1 MKSNLVKILVGLVV
15 VAVIAAVA
23 LMLSLNSIVKK
34 GVTSFGPEV
43 IKAPIQ
49 LDSVSISAFSGGGE
63 IKGLVIGNPEGF
75 KTPNA
80 VKLGTAS
87 LQVKPMSLLGDKIVV
102 QSIKAD
108 GAEITFEGS
117 LGSSNLGK
125 IQENVDAY
133 VAALLG
139 PADKEGKTEK
149 KSAPGKKLQVDE
161 IVISNAKIN
170 LSLTVLGGKS
180 ATIPL
185 PDIKLTGLGQGEQG
199 VTPAE
204 VIKVVLAEVMTK
216 TTAAVGGFLSGGA
229 KAVTDAAKNVGGA
242 AADAAKGVTKGIG
255 DLFKKKEE
263 PKK

>member
-1 MKSNLVKILVGLVV
+1 MKSTLVKILVGLAV

-23 LMLSLNSIVKK
+23 LMLSLNSIVKN

-75 KTPNA
+75 KTPSA

-117 LGSSNLGK
+117 LSGSNLGK

-139 PADKEGKTEK
+139 PADKDK
-149 KSAPGKKLQVDE
+149 KATPGKKLQVDE
-161 IVISNAKIN
+161 LTISNTKIN
-170 LSLTVLGGKS
+170 LSMTILGGKS

-185 PDIKLTGLGQGEQG
+185 PDIKLTNLGQGEQG

-204 VIKVVLAEVMTK
+204 VIKVVLKEVMTK
-216 TTAAVGGFLSGGA
+216 TTAAVGGFLSGAG

>member
-1 MKSNLVKILVGLVV
+1 MKNNLVKILVGLAV
-15 VAVIAAVA
+15 VAVIAVIA
-23 LMLSLNSIVKK
+23 LVLSLNSIVKN
-34 GVTSFGPEV
+34 GVTAFGPEV

-49 LDSVSISAFSGGGE
+49 LDGVSISAFSGGGE
-63 IKGLVIGNPEGF
+63 IRGLIIGNPEGF

-80 VKLGTAS
+80 VKLGIAS
-87 LQVKPMSLLGDKIVV
+87 LQLKPASVLSDKIVV

-139 PADKEGKTEK
+139 PADKDK
-149 KSAPGKKLQVDE
+149 KAAPGKKLQVDE
-161 IVISNAKIN
+161 IIISNAKIN
-170 LSLTVLGGKS
+170 LSLTLLGGKS

-185 PDIKLTGLGQGEQG
+185 PDIKLTNLGQGADG
-199 VTPAE
+199 ITPAE
-204 VIKVVLAEVMTK
+204 VIKVVLKEVMTK
-216 TTAAVGGFLSGGA
+216 TTTAVTGFLSGAGKALLDGA
-229 KAVTDAAKNVGGA
+229 KGVGGT

-255 DLFKKKEE
+255 DLFKKKE
-263 PKK
+263 

>member
-1 MKSNLVKILVGLVV
+1 MKNNLFKILIGLAV
-15 VAVIAAVA
+15 VAVIAIVA
-23 LMLSLNSIVKK
+23 LVLSLNSIVKN
-34 GVTSFGPEV
+34 GVIAFGPEV

-49 LDSVSISAFSGGGE
+49 LDGVSISALSGAGE

-117 LGSSNLGK
+117 LSGSNLSK

-133 VAALLG
+133 VANLLG
-139 PADKEGKTEK
+139 SASKDK
-149 KSAPGKKLQVDE
+149 KSAGKKLQVDE

-170 LSLTVLGGKS
+170 LSMTLLGGKS

-185 PDIKLTGLGQGEQG
+185 PEIKLTGLGQGPEG
-199 VTPAE
+199 LTPAE
-204 VIKVVLAEVMTK
+204 VIKVVMKEVMSK
-216 TTAAVGGFLSGGA
+216 TSTAVIAALGSLDKG
-229 KAVTDAAKNVGGA
+229 VTGAAKSVGGA
-242 AADAAKGVTKGIG
+242 AADAAKGVTKGLG
-255 DLFKKKEE
+255 DMFKKKE
-263 PKK
+263 

>member
-1 MKSNLVKILVGLVV
+1 MKSTLVKIIVALVILAV
-15 VAVIAAVA
+15 VAVAA
-23 LMLSLNSIVKK
+23 LFLSLNSIVKN

-49 LDSVSISAFSGGGE
+49 LDGVSISALSGSGE
-63 IKGLVIGNPEGF
+63 IRGLVIGNPEGF

-117 LGSSNLGK
+117 LSGSNLSK

-133 VAALLG
+133 VASLLG
-139 PADKEGKTEK
+139 PAGKEEK
-149 KSAPGKKLQVDE
+149 KPATPGKKLQVDE
-161 IVISNAKIN
+161 LVISNAKIN
-170 LSLTVLGGKS
+170 LSMTILGGKS
-180 ATIPL
+180 ATVPL

-204 VIKVVLAEVMTK
+204 VIKVVLKEVMTK
-216 TTAAVGGFLSGGA
+216 TTEAVGGFLSGAG
-229 KAVTDAAKNVGGA
+229 KALTDAAKNVGGA

-255 DLFKKKEE
+255 DLFKKK
-263 PKK
+263 

>member
-1 MKSNLVKILVGLVV
+1 MKSTLVKIIAALVV
-15 VAVIAAVA
+15 VAVIAVA
-23 LMLSLNSIVKK
+23 ALFLSLNSIVKN

-49 LDSVSISAFSGGGE
+49 LDGVSISALSGSGE
-63 IKGLVIGNPEGF
+63 IRGLVIGNPEGF

-117 LGSSNLGK
+117 LSGSNLSK

-133 VAALLG
+133 VASLLG
-139 PADKEGKTEK
+139 PAGKEEK
-149 KSAPGKKLQVDE
+149 KPATPGKKLQVDE
-161 IVISNAKIN
+161 LIISNAKIN
-170 LSLTVLGGKS
+170 LSMTILGGKS
-180 ATIPL
+180 ATVPL

-204 VIKVVLAEVMTK
+204 VIKVVLKEVMTK
-216 TTAAVGGFLSGGA
+216 TTEAVGGFLSGAG
-229 KAVTDAAKNVGGA
+229 KALTDAAKNVGGA

-255 DLFKKKEE
+255 DLFKKK
-263 PKK
+263 

>member
-1 MKSNLVKILVGLVV
+1 MKNNLVKILVGLAI
-15 VAVIAAVA
+15 VAVIAVVA
-23 LMLSLNSIVKK
+23 LMLSLNSIVKN

-49 LDSVSISAFSGGGE
+49 LDGVSISALSGGGE
-63 IKGLVIGNPEGF
+63 IRGLVIGNPEGF

-117 LGSSNLGK
+117 LSGSNLGK

-139 PADKEGKTEK
+139 PADKDK
-149 KSAPGKKLQVDE
+149 KSTPGKKLQVDE
-161 IVISNAKIN
+161 IIISNAKIN
-170 LSLTVLGGKS
+170 LSMTILGGKS

-185 PDIKLTGLGQGEQG
+185 PDIKLNDLGKGEQG

-204 VIKVVLAEVMTK
+204 VIKVVLKEVMTK
-216 TTAAVGGFLSGGA
+216 TTAAVSGFLSGAGKAILDGA
-229 KAVTDAAKNVGGA
+229 KGVGGA
-242 AADAAKGVTKGIG
+242 ATDAAKGVTKGIG
-255 DLFKKKEE
+255 DLFKKKET
-263 PKK
+263 PK

>member
-1 MKSNLVKILVGLVV
+1 MKSTLVKIIAALVV
-15 VAVIAAVA
+15 VAVIAVA
-23 LMLSLNSIVKK
+23 ALFLSLNSIVKN

-49 LDSVSISAFSGGGE
+49 LDGVSISALSGSGE
-63 IKGLVIGNPEGF
+63 IRGLVIGNPEGF

-80 VKLGTAS
+80 VKLGAAS

-117 LGSSNLGK
+117 LSGSNLSK

-133 VAALLG
+133 VASLLG
-139 PADKEGKTEK
+139 PAGKEEK
-149 KSAPGKKLQVDE
+149 KPATPGKKLQVDE
-161 IVISNAKIN
+161 LVISNAKIN
-170 LSLTVLGGKS
+170 LSMTILGGKS
-180 ATIPL
+180 ATVPL

-204 VIKVVLAEVMTK
+204 VIKVVLKEVMTK
-216 TTAAVGGFLSGGA
+216 TTEAVGGFLSGAG
-229 KAVTDAAKNVGGA
+229 KALTDAAKSVGGA

-255 DLFKKKEE
+255 DLFKKK
-263 PKK
+263 

>member
-1 MKSNLVKILVGLVV
+1 MKSTIVKILVAL
-15 VAVIAAVA
+15 AVIAAIAVA
-23 LMLSLNSIVKK
+23 VLFMSLNSIVKN

-49 LDSVSISAFSGGGE
+49 LDGVSISALSGSGE
-63 IKGLVIGNPEGF
+63 IRGLVIGNPDGF

-117 LGSSNLGK
+117 LSGSNLSK

-133 VAALLG
+133 VANLVG
-139 PADKEGKTEK
+139 PAGKEEK
-149 KSAPGKKLQVDE
+149 KPATPGKKLQVDE
-161 IVISNAKIN
+161 ILITNTKIN
-170 LSLTVLGGKS
+170 LSMTILGGKS

-185 PDIKLTGLGQGEQG
+185 PDIKLNNLGQGEQG

-204 VIKVVLAEVMTK
+204 VIKVVLKEVMTK
-216 TTAAVGGFLSGGA
+216 TTAAVSGFLSGAG
-229 KAVTDAAKNVGGA
+229 KAITDAAKSAGGA
-242 AADAAKGVTKGIG
+242 AADAAKGITKGIG
-255 DLFKKKEE
+255 DMFKKKET
-263 PKK
+263 PK

>member
-1 MKSNLVKILVGLVV
+1 MKSNLVKILIGLAV
-15 VAVIAAVA
+15 VAVIALIA
-23 LMLSLNSIVKK
+23 LALSLNTIVKN

-49 LDSVSISAFSGGGE
+49 LDGVSISALSGGGE
-63 IKGLVIGNPEGF
+63 IRGLVIGNPEGF

-108 GAEITFEGS
+108 AAEITFEGS
-117 LGSSNLGK
+117 LSGSNLGK

-139 PADKEGKTEK
+139 PASKDK
-149 KSAPGKKLQVDE
+149 KSAGKKLQVDE
-161 IVISNAKIN
+161 LTISNAKIN
-170 LSLTVLGGKS
+170 LSMTILGGKS

-185 PDIKLTGLGQGEQG
+185 PDIKLTNLGQGADG

-204 VIKVVLAEVMTK
+204 VIKVVLKEVMTK
-216 TTAAVGGFLSGGA
+216 TTGAVGGFLSGAG
-229 KAVTDAAKNVGGA
+229 KAVLDGAKNVGGA

-255 DLFKKKEE
+255 DLFKKKE
-263 PKK
+263 

>member
-1 MKSNLVKILVGLVV
+1 MKSNPVKILVVLAVV
-15 VAVIAAVA
+15 GVIAVVA
-23 LMLSLNSIVKK
+23 LMLSLNSIVKN

-49 LDSVSISAFSGGGE
+49 LDSVSISALSGGGE

-117 LGSSNLGK
+117 LSGSNLSK

-133 VAALLG
+133 VAALIG
-139 PADKEGKTEK
+139 PASKDK

-161 IVISNAKIN
+161 LTISNAKIN
-170 LSLTVLGGKS
+170 LSMTILGGKS

-185 PDIKLTGLGQGEQG
+185 PDIKLTNLGQGADG

-204 VIKVVLAEVMTK
+204 VIKVVLKEVMTK
-216 TTAAVGGFLSGGA
+216 TTGAVTGFLSSAG
-229 KAVTDAAKNVGGA
+229 KAVLDGAKNVGGA

-255 DLFKKKEE
+255 DLFKKKE
-263 PKK
+263 

>member
-1 MKSNLVKILVGLVV
+1 MKSTLVKIIVGLVV
-15 VAVIAAVA
+15 VAVIAVVA
-23 LMLSLNSIVKK
+23 LMLSLNSIVKQ

-49 LDSVSISAFSGGGE
+49 LDSVSISALSGGGE
-63 IKGLVIGNPEGF
+63 IRGLVIGNPEGF

-117 LGSSNLGK
+117 LSGSNLGK

-133 VAALLG
+133 VASLLG
-139 PADKEGKTEK
+139 PAGKDEK
-149 KSAPGKKLQVDE
+149 KPAAPGKKLQVDE
-161 IVISNAKIN
+161 LVISNAKIN
-170 LSLTVLGGKS
+170 LSMTILGGKS
-180 ATIPL
+180 ATVPL
-185 PDIKLTGLGQGEQG
+185 PDIKLNDLGKGEQG

-204 VIKVVLAEVMTK
+204 VIKVVLKEVMTK
-216 TTAAVGGFLSGGA
+216 TTSAVSGFLSGAGKAIIDGA
-229 KAVTDAAKNVGGA
+229 KDVGGA
-242 AADAAKGVTKGIG
+242 AADAAKSVTKGIG
-255 DLFKKKEE
+255 DLFKKK
-263 PKK
+263 